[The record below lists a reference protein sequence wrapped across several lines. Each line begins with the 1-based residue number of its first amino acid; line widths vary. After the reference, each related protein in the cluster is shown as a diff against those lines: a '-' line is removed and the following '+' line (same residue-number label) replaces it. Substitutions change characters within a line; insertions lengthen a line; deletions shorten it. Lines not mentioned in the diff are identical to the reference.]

1 MLQDMRKPVNGL
13 SRGALVNDIVYTVV
27 LTAIQSAQ
35 GEA

>member
-1 MLQDMRKPVNGL
+1 MLQGMRKPVNDL